1 MRWVIWLKKSR
12 KIVIQANGTESTNA
26 HPWFQELYCSFIF
39 PVHGDLKAG
48 LAERSK
54 KIIGSKKERDTNTA
68 KC

>member
-1 MRWVIWLKKSR
+1 MWLKESR

-26 HPWFQELYCSFIF
+26 RPSFQELYRSFIF
-39 PVHGDLKAG
+39 PAHGDLKAG
-48 LAERSK
+48 LAEGSK